1 MNLISFDIGIKNMA
15 YCFAYIDNSNNNQL
29 VLKNL
34 NKIDLDISK
43 KANTQ
48 TIIET
53 TIEFLE
59 NLIHNELQLDPCVP
73 LVILIESQMTSIM
86 KCIQTTIHT
95 FFKCIGKYEGYQIN
109 TFSLSPKHKLS
120 FMENYKGDNN
130 YKNNKINAISFTKE
144 LLENKYK
151 CPDFLDVYNSTK
163 KKDDIS
169 DAFLMVIY
177 FYENKYKRN
186 I

>member
-1 MNLISFDIGIKNMA
+1 MNIISFDIGIKNMA
-15 YCFAYIDNSNNNQL
+15 YCHASIINKEL

-34 NKIDLDISK
+34 NKTDLNISK
-43 KANTQ
+43 KANSQ
-48 TIIET
+48 MIIDT
-53 TIEFLE
+53 TLEFLE
-59 NLIHNELQLDPCVP
+59 NLIHNELQLDPSVP
-73 LVILIESQMTSIM
+73 LVILVESQMTSIM

-109 TFSLSPKHKLS
+109 TYSLSPKHKLS
-120 FMENYKGDNN
+120 FMENYQGDNN

-151 CPDFLDVYNSTK
+151 NNDFLDIYNSTK

-177 FYENKYKRN
+177 YYEKQL
-186 I
+186 

>member
-1 MNLISFDIGIKNMA
+1 MNIISFDIGIKNMA
-15 YCFAYIDNSNNNQL
+15 YCHASIINKEL

-34 NKIDLDISK
+34 NKTDLNISK
-43 KANTQ
+43 KANSQ
-48 TIIET
+48 MIIDT
-53 TIEFLE
+53 TLEFLE
-59 NLIHNELQLDPCVP
+59 NLIHNELQLDPSVP
-73 LVILIESQMTSIM
+73 LVILVESQMTSIM

-109 TFSLSPKHKLS
+109 TYSLSPKHKLS
-120 FMENYKGDNN
+120 FMENYQGDNN

-151 CPDFLDVYNSTK
+151 NDDFLDIYNSTK

-177 FYENKYKRN
+177 YYEKQL
-186 I
+186 

>member
-1 MNLISFDIGIKNMA
+1 MNIISFDIGIKNMA
-15 YCFAYIDNSNNNQL
+15 YCHASIINKEL

-34 NKIDLDISK
+34 NKTDLNISK
-43 KANTQ
+43 KANSQ
-48 TIIET
+48 MIIDT
-53 TIEFLE
+53 TLEFLE
-59 NLIHNELQLDPCVP
+59 NLIHNELQLDPSVP
-73 LVILIESQMTSIM
+73 LVILVESQMTSIM

-109 TFSLSPKHKLS
+109 TYSLSPKHKLS
-120 FMENYKGDNN
+120 FMENYQGDNN
-130 YKNNKINAISFTKE
+130 YKNNKRNAISFTKE

-151 CPDFLDVYNSTK
+151 NDDFLDIYNSTK

-177 FYENKYKRN
+177 YYEKQL
-186 I
+186 

>member
-1 MNLISFDIGIKNMA
+1 MNIISFDIGIKNMA
-15 YCFAYIDNSNNNQL
+15 YCHASIINKEL

-34 NKIDLDISK
+34 NKTDLNISK
-43 KANTQ
+43 KANSQ
-48 TIIET
+48 MIIDT
-53 TIEFLE
+53 TLEFLE
-59 NLIHNELQLDPCVP
+59 NLIHNELQLDPSIP
-73 LVILIESQMTSIM
+73 LVILVESQMTSIM

-109 TFSLSPKHKLS
+109 TYSLSPKHKLS
-120 FMENYKGDNN
+120 FMENYQGDNN

-151 CPDFLDVYNSTK
+151 NNDFLDIYNSTK

-177 FYENKYKRN
+177 YYEKQL
-186 I
+186 

>member
-15 YCFAYIDNSNNNQL
+15 YCYAYINEEKEL

-48 TIIET
+48 VIIDT
-53 TIEFLE
+53 TIDFLE
-59 NLIHNELQLDPCVP
+59 NLIHNELHLDPSIP
-73 LVILIESQMTSIM
+73 LNILIESQMTSIM
-86 KCIQTTIHT
+86 KCIQTTINT
-95 FFKCIGKYEGYQIN
+95 FFKCIGKYEGYEIH
-109 TFSLSPKHKLS
+109 TYSLSPKHKLNI
-120 FMENYKGDNN
+120 MDNYKGDNN
-130 YKNNKINAISFTKE
+130 YKNNKLNAILFTKE

-151 CPDFLDVYNSTK
+151 NQEFLDIYNFTK

-169 DAFLMVIY
+169 DAFLMIIY
-177 FYENKYKRN
+177 FYENYKKN
-186 I
+186 NFK